1 MTCDMLSQ
9 RGGYMKTVPYTTSTG
24 IKIGCRYGE
33 GGKRAPIDDADM
45 IFIQE
50 ALLATPEYAR
60 QSRQARL
67 INLISMV
74 AFLLITFGAFLFS

>member
-1 MTCDMLSQ
+1 
-9 RGGYMKTVPYTTSTG
+9 MKTVPYTTSTG

-60 QSRQARL
+60 QSRKARL
-67 INLISMV
+67 VNLISMF